1 MTRYYLHLR
10 YHDEEL
16 LDPDG
21 LELPNR
27 AALQHAM
34 LEAARDVIS
43 GDLIRAG
50 VIDLRYRIDAETA
63 AGDIV
68 SSLPFKAVVTILDDA
83 SSRR

>member
-1 MTRYYLHLR
+1 MARYYLHLR
-10 YHDEEL
+10 DHEEEL

-21 LELPNR
+21 LELPNW

-43 GDLIRAG
+43 GDIMRAG
-50 VIDLRYRIDAETA
+50 VIDLRYRIEAETA
-63 AGDIV
+63 TGHIV
-68 SSLPFKAVVTILDDA
+68 SSLPFKAVVTILDDT